1 MNKLEKINQLISY
14 LLENSPEYLPYCEQ
28 HSENYTHQRALLRGL
43 MNIWNPEKKLAPAFY
58 ELQNDFLSAESQEKG
73 IVSAMGL
80 PSVSR
85 NPRVSLWQGDIT
97 RLDADAIVNAANSQ
111 MLGCFIP
118 CHSCIDNA
126 IHSAAGIQL
135 REECA
140 QIMKKQGHEEP
151 TGQAKITNA
160 YNLPARHVIHTVG
173 PIIYHS
179 VTEKSKKLLTSCYQS
194 CMALAEQYHLHSIA
208 FCCISTGEFHFPNDQ
223 AAAIAVSTVIRY
235 LDSHPSTSIQKVV
248 FNVFKDIDL
257 MEYRHLLK

>member
-14 LLENSPEYLPYCEQ
+14 LLDDSPEYLPNCEQ
-28 HSENYTHQRALLRGL
+28 HPENYTHQRALLRGL
-43 MNIWNPEKKLAPAFY
+43 MNIWNPEKKLSPAFY
-58 ELQNDFLSAESQEKG
+58 ELQNDFLSMESQEKG
-73 IVSAMGL
+73 IVSAIDL
-80 PSVSR
+80 PVVPL
-85 NPRVSLWQGDIT
+85 NPMISLWQGDIT
-97 RLDADAIVNAANSQ
+97 RLNADAIVNAANSQ

-140 QIMKKQGHEEP
+140 QIMKIQGYEEP

-179 VTEKSKKLLTSCYQS
+179 VTEESEKLLASCYQS
-194 CMALAEQYHLHSIA
+194 SLELADQYHLHSIA
-208 FCCISTGEFHFPNDQ
+208 FCCISTGEFHFPNDK
-223 AAAIAVSTVIRY
+223 AADIAVKTVMTY
-235 LDSHPSTSIQKVV
+235 LTFHPSSSIQRVI

-257 MEYRHLLK
+257 MEYQRLLY